1 MTRVLD
7 LEYGVPRTTAAFLL
21 TTTEGPALI
30 ETGPDSTYDV
40 LAKRLAESGYAPEEV
55 RHVFVTHIHLD
66 HAGAAW
72 RLAER
77 GARIYVHPRGAQH
90 LRDPSRLLASAWRI
104 FGDSTEN
111 LWGES
116 RSIPKDSLRL
126 VEDGETINL
135 GETKIEAVETPGHA
149 YHHHTW
155 KTEDSLFTGD
165 VGGVR
170 IGDGPVFSPTPPPEI
185 HVESWRNSI
194 AKLRSLRAEEI
205 YLSHFGRFT
214 DVRDHLD
221 GLESCLLDW
230 TAWTRLRI
238 EEDKPYETITR
249 EFQQYVD
256 TSLDRAKLG
265 PAEHREYEFADPAW
279 MNVQGL
285 LRYWKQQTSNRGQDK
300 SPDEPF
306 YQRT

>member
-1 MTRVLD
+1 MIHVLD

-21 TTTEGPALI
+21 TISEGPALI
-30 ETGPDSTYDV
+30 ETGPESTYDTLV
-40 LAKRLAESGYAPEEV
+40 RRLAELGYAPEEV

-72 RLAER
+72 RFAEQ
-77 GARIYVHPRGAQH
+77 GARIYVHPRGAEH
-90 LRDPSRLLASAWRI
+90 LRDPSRLLLSAWRI
-104 FGDSTEN
+104 FGDNTEE
-111 LWGES
+111 LWGKP
-116 RSIPKDSLRL
+116 RPIPADSLQL
-126 VEDGETINL
+126 VEDGETVNL
-135 GETKIEAVETPGHA
+135 GETKIESLETPGHA

-155 KTEDSLFTGD
+155 RVENSLFTGD

-185 HVESWRNSI
+185 HIESWRRSI

-221 GLESCLLDW
+221 ELESCLLDW
-230 TAWTRLRI
+230 VAWIRLHI
-238 EEDKPYETITR
+238 EEGKTYETIAQK
-249 EFQQYVD
+249 FQQYVA
-256 TSLDRAKLG
+256 TTLNHANLG
-265 PAEHREYEFADPAW
+265 PEEQREYEFADPAW

-285 LRYWKQQTSNRGQDK
+285 LRYWEQQTSNRG
-300 SPDEPF
+300 
-306 YQRT
+306 